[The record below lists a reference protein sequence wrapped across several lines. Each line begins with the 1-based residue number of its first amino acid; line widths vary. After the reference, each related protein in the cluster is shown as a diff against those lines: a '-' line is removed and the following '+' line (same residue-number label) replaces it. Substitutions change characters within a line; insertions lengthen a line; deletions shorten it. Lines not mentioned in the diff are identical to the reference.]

1 VKVSIL
7 LDNALQHF
15 STCSKKNFYFLL
27 VKLFNAGTGMRR
39 GYPKPSGTGMGFS
52 FLSPLDIGRVTG
64 KYMRIGYGDGECK
77 TRPHPAP
84 LPCLPKLNFDSVYAD
99 VALVRCH
106 VFFLFFNQ
114 KLVLWAKTATIAN
127 LKGRFCS
134 FFRGSKSQLRES

>member
-1 VKVSIL
+1 MKVSIL

-27 VKLFNAGTGMRR
+27 VKLFNA
-39 GYPKPSGTGMGFS
+39 GTGMGFS